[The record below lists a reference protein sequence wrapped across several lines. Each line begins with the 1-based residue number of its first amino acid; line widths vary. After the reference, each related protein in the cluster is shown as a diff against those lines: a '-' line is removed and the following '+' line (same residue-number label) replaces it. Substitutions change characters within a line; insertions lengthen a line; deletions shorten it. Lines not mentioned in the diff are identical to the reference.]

1 MVQLLG
7 LYVLSSSFGLCNI
20 ELYMFLKLVSQQLE
34 LVFFFF
40 PICLISLCMYIFCHH
55 FSVIHVV
62 RHVFEII
69 VQAEL
74 YKATL
79 KSCFYFFASM

>member
-34 LVFFFF
+34 L
-40 PICLISLCMYIFCHH
+40 IIFLSNL
-55 FSVIHVV
+55 FDIAMHV
-62 RHVFEII
+62 HI
-69 VQAEL
+69 L
-74 YKATL
+74 
-79 KSCFYFFASM
+79 SSFYSNTCI